1 VIIFLNFVLNID
13 HDLQQLVHDEMKH
26 DGIINATQQQLN
38 NTIKQNF
45 NNTDINGKSTME
57 LTKPFI
63 RLILG
68 SKVVRLVRAK
78 QATKR
83 KSSLDT
89 LIEVVQKE
97 LLRVNGQTNPIA
109 PSSKL
114 QNRIF
119 QSTSSPHRS
128 IISSHP
134 TSLASQSNHTFKIAN
149 KRGIIN
155 LNNSKTFLSLQQRN
169 KSFNNDDNDFIGN
182 DDIEDI
188 QSGPENIEEIV
199 RDTVDKLVAITLL
212 NTAPFIVNMLTA
224 IPGNGHST
232 NTESKVLTNVSRGQ
246 CFAKYSSDTN
256 RIKHRA
262 VQRNSSRMYVSE

>member
-1 VIIFLNFVLNID
+1 M
-13 HDLQQLVHDEMKH
+13 Q
-26 DGIINATQQQLN
+26 
-38 NTIKQNF
+38 
-45 NNTDINGKSTME
+45 
-57 LTKPFI
+57 LTKPLI
-63 RLILG
+63 RFILG
-68 SKVVRLVRAK
+68 SKVIRLVRAK

-97 LLRVNGQTNPIA
+97 LLRVNGQTHSITPSSQIRSL

-114 QNRIF
+114 QNRIL

-134 TSLASQSNHTFKIAN
+134 TSLTSQTNHTFKIAN

-169 KSFNNDDNDFIGN
+169 KSFDN

-232 NTESKVLTNVSRGQ
+232 NTESKVLTNVSSWQ
-246 CFAKYSSDTN
+246 N
-256 RIKHRA
+256 IPQIRIEL
-262 VQRNSSRMYVSE
+262 NI